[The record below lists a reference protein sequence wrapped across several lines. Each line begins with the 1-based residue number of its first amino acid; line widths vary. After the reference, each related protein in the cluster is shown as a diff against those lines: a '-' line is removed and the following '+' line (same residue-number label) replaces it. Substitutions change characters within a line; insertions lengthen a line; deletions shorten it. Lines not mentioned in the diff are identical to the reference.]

1 MEEEKKNTHKKNTK
15 KTQKHKNMGIPLVW
29 TKQKEEHYQGIGLAY
44 GQSGVS
50 RDQTPHNAH
59 KLPGK
64 KLLLANI
71 QSRESLRRISKFEV
85 LLKQT

>member
-1 MEEEKKNTHKKNTK
+1 MNKKQKTK
-15 KTQKHKNMGIPLVW
+15 KKKHTKNMGIPLVR
-29 TKQKEEHYQGIGLAY
+29 TKQKEENYQGIGLAY

-64 KLLLANI
+64 KLLLADI